1 MRIAIILTDFFVH
14 DIQKIVKWMELPDGL
29 GSTLGSMG
37 SIVMAEHG
45 GCSAW
50 LISRTVEVLGGIRIC
65 STEGAVDQ
73 LLHGRRGLEI
83 ALPHSVRVDP
93 QRGVWAGVPEPTG
106 YGYSIHIVGE
116 EDRGMGMPEIVEA
129 DALEAVAVR
138 EFPPLLRRGVFVEGL
153 AIPGTDDQAIF
164 MPPIS

>member
-1 MRIAIILTDFFVH
+1 
-14 DIQKIVKWMELPDGL
+14 
-29 GSTLGSMG
+29 
-37 SIVMAEHG
+37 MAEHG

-93 QRGVWAGVPEPTG
+93 QRGVRAGVPEPTG

-138 EFPPLLRRGVFVEGL
+138 VNFRHCFDGVSLLRGL
-153 AIPGTDDQAIF
+153 PSQAQTIRPF
-164 MPPIS
+164 SCHRSPSIC